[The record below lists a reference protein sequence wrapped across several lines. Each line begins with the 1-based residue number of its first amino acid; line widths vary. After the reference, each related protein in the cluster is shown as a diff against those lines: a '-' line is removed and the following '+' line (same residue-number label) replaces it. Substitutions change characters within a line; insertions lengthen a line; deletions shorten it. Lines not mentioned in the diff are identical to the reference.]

1 MRAAPKL
8 WEVRFNGRS
17 FKRDEPSSANHQT
30 EAGVIQWCKDEQ
42 LLGYMELHNKADC
55 MDTGGCKN
63 I

>member
-8 WEVRFNGRS
+8 WEVRYNGRS

-30 EAGVIQWCKDEQ
+30 EAGAIHWCKDEQ
-42 LLGYMELHNKADC
+42 LLGYMELHKADC